1 MFSKHSQNLTVLIL
15 LTVSMTVSLLC
26 QNLEIVKGV
35 RSLKQASE
43 GVNYCDKRA
52 KSLCRRLLP
61 WFGDGDHLYPI
72 QYDFRAAAKAI
83 SVNIPLGKLNPLLT
97 KHNQQL

>member
-1 MFSKHSQNLTVLIL
+1 MSEALNRLLKVLIIAINAPSHSVDAPSPGL
-15 LTVSMTVSLLC
+15 
-26 QNLEIVKGV
+26 
-35 RSLKQASE
+35 
-43 GVNYCDKRA
+43 
-52 KSLCRRLLP
+52 
-61 WFGDGDHLYPI
+61 GDHFYPI